1 MLSLKRMQA
10 SAHNLLKSKL
20 RRVLESQRTKGTA
33 VRELRLREK
42 VHPTAANMNL
52 TKLYLLIKK
61 GGSVV
66 CCAATNISAKVMPLH
81 NKLSK

>member
-1 MLSLKRMQA
+1 MRG
-10 SAHNLLKSKL
+10 L
-20 RRVLESQRTKGTA
+20 RLYSSIIYRYYTPA